1 MATTS
6 ASTPRE
12 GFGNSGRSVPLFFI
26 SYGLLLAVWA
36 AVSYQTVNMEWGGII
51 LLVGV
56 AIFAVLTALH
66 SWNFRKSVSGDGGV
80 RRTYIYCLVF
90 FLVASV
96 FTVWFW
102 VRPAEHDASAWM
114 TTVVAI
120 IQTLPLFIAGLLSAK
135 KTS

>member
-12 GFGNSGRSVPLFFI
+12 GFGNSGQSVPLFFI

-36 AVSYQTVNMEWGGII
+36 TVSYQTVNMEWGGII

>member
-1 MATTS
+1 MWAT
-6 ASTPRE
+6 
-12 GFGNSGRSVPLFFI
+12 
-26 SYGLLLAVWA
+26 
-36 AVSYQTVNMEWGGII
+36 VSYQTVNMEWGGII

>member
-1 MATTS
+1 M
-6 ASTPRE
+6 
-12 GFGNSGRSVPLFFI
+12 
-26 SYGLLLAVWA
+26 
-36 AVSYQTVNMEWGGII
+36 
-51 LLVGV
+51 
-56 AIFAVLTALH
+56 
-66 SWNFRKSVSGDGGV
+66 

-120 IQTLPLFIAGLLSAK
+120 IQTLPLFIAGWLNSESGK
-135 KTS
+135 KHKY